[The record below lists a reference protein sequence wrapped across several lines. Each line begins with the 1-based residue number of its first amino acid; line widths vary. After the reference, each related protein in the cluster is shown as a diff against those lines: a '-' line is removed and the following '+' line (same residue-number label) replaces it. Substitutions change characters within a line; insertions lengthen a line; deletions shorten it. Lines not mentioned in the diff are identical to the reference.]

1 MGQRSQLRLGAPAE
15 FPQDM
20 EREPG
25 VQLRRV
31 REARLFG
38 ENKLFFFTGLQHLLK
53 QFPRLEM
60 HLSAIKVRMR
70 V

>member
-25 VQLRRV
+25 VPA
-31 REARLFG
+31 ETG
-38 ENKLFFFTGLQHLLK
+38 EGSTFVWRKQVFFFLQD
-53 QFPRLEM
+53 FSIY
-60 HLSAIKVRMR
+60 LSNFQGWSCT
-70 V
+70 

>member
-25 VQLRRV
+25 VPA
-31 REARLFG
+31 ETG
-38 ENKLFFFTGLQHLLK
+38 EGSTFVWRKQVVFFYRTSAFT
-53 QFPRLEM
+53 
-60 HLSAIKVRMR
+60 
-70 V
+70 